1 MGEGTPGAA
10 TGNPPRPSP
19 IYTQRKIEREN
30 PTMARRKSLKTVT
43 ENGTTMEQL
52 ESMARILAAQI
63 ESVEKDQPEEA
74 AKLLPNLTKQYVD
87 VITKIE
93 ERKKMEETDDE
104 IAEILTARRADGKS
118 DAIR

>member
-1 MGEGTPGAA
+1 
-10 TGNPPRPSP
+10 
-19 IYTQRKIEREN
+19 
-30 PTMARRKSLKTVT
+30 MARRKSLKAAT
-43 ENGTTMEQL
+43 EKGTTLEQL
-52 ESMARILAAQI
+52 ESMARILADQI
-63 ESVEKDQPEEA
+63 ESVEQELPEEA

-104 IAEILTARRADGKS
+104 IGAILTARRADGKS